1 MSILKKGLA
10 QEDENVYPESNI
22 LDDSSVEKHDL
33 YNFEAKMDYQLQN
46 LPVNRYELGL
56 YFFIPRSL
64 QINPSNYSRETF
76 YTDLN
81 NYMRFKTPQMA
92 LSGLLN
98 DKNKR
103 SPFTKI
109 NAHLENITD
118 GSKNPHHYK
127 KIVDELK
134 ILGCVVNVCIR
145 DQIQFF
151 IENPEFLH
159 KDEEDFHHL
168 IFFLDQINLL
178 QEKMK
183 DYAQEF
189 ILVQI
194 PGTLQEAFH
203 FSNIYIS
210 TQIEKHILTSIKKF
224 QSLTRFDEICKP
236 LALKLI
242 SYERKH
248 RELIDHELEL
258 SKDSSNE
265 KFSYW
270 NGVLKKYIQSI
281 LYLDIRPRDK
291 KSKALSALY
300 SFAAGIAMFIS
311 LLLGF
316 LIVDHY
322 EQEPYAYISALII
335 VYILKDKL
343 KDSIRNASARI
354 VAKIFPDRRFE
365 VHDGFSDKKIGTIK
379 ETVRF
384 LDWNQ
389 IPNEIINIR
398 EASNKTVL
406 ERTGKPEIILRY
418 VKNVM
423 LKTKSIQ
430 EYHTRHGDIND
441 IIRFNIRHFL
451 QYADDPVQFENIW
464 DEDSQ
469 KVVLVP
475 CSKVYHINVIFKIR
489 SFTKSDKESAVCYK
503 KVRVIFDQNGIKRI
517 LTLETKL

>member
-1 MSILKKGLA
+1 MSILKKGPVKEL
-10 QEDENVYPESNI
+10 ENNYPDSHI
-22 LDDSSVEKHDL
+22 LEDSSVEKHDL

-46 LPVNRYELGL
+46 IPVNRYELGL

-64 QINPSNYSRETF
+64 QINPTNYSRETF

-81 NYMRFKTPQMA
+81 NYMRFKTPQIA
-92 LSGLLN
+92 LSGLMN
-98 DKNKR
+98 EKNER

-109 NAHLENITD
+109 NAHLENITN
-118 GSKNPHHYK
+118 GSKNPHNYK

-134 ILGCVVNVCIR
+134 VLGCVVNVCIR
-145 DQIQFF
+145 DQIQYF
-151 IENPEFLH
+151 IENPESLH
-159 KDEEDFHHL
+159 NEEEDYHHL
-168 IFFLDQINLL
+168 MAFLDQIELL

-183 DYAQEF
+183 KYAQEF

-194 PGTLQEAFH
+194 PGNLQEAFR
-203 FSNIYIS
+203 FSDIYIS
-210 TQIEKHILTSIKKF
+210 SQIEKHILTAIKKF
-224 QSLTRFDEICKP
+224 QSQPRFDETCKP
-236 LALKLI
+236 LALRLVSNEK
-242 SYERKH
+242 KH
-248 RELIDHELEL
+248 RELIDNSLEI

-265 KFSYW
+265 KYSYW
-270 NGVLKKYIQSI
+270 NGILKKFIQSI

-300 SFAAGIAMFIS
+300 SFAAGIAMFFSI
-311 LLLGF
+311 LLGF

-322 EQEPYAYISALII
+322 EQKPYAYISALII

-343 KDSIRNASARI
+343 KDSIRNASTRI
-354 VAKIFPDRRFE
+354 IAKVFPDRRFE
-365 VHDGFSDKKIGTIK
+365 VHDGFTDNKIGTTK

-384 LDWNQ
+384 LEWGQ
-389 IPNEIINIR
+389 IPAEIVNIR
-398 EASNKTVL
+398 EATNKTTL

-430 EYHTRHGDIND
+430 EYHSRHGDIND

-451 QYADDPVQFENIW
+451 QYADDSVQNENIW

-469 KVVLVP
+469 KIISVP

-489 SFTKSDKESAVCYK
+489 SFTKSDKEGAVYYK
-503 KVRVIFDQNGIKRI
+503 KVRVILDQNGIKRI
-517 LTLETKL
+517 MTLDTKV